1 MDLTPLI
8 RYLAELLL
16 AEDNREAVDPGVRPT
31 DNLSMDAVI
40 YARYSTDK
48 QRETSIDDAVG
59 VPLRAEVLH
68 VRVSSV
74 HADDGIS
81 GSTPVA
87 ARPGGRALLAD
98 AIAGRFQIL
107 LLESLDRL
115 SRDLVE
121 QETIVRRLEHGGIR
135 IIGCSDGYDTAVGNS
150 RKIHRGMRGLINE
163 IYLDD
168 CAQRFI
174 EVFRVKS
181 VAVITPGEFPTAT
194 ARWSPASIQKV
205 NPLAID

>member
-1 MDLTPLI
+1 MQKATARRLI
-8 RYLAELLL
+8 PESVLRII
-16 AEDNREAVDPGVRPT
+16 VP
-31 DNLSMDAVI
+31 MDAVI

-48 QRETSIDDAVG
+48 QRETSIDDQSRVCRA
-59 VPLRAEVLH
+59 RAELL
-68 VRVSSV
+68 RVTISSV

-98 AIAGRFQIL
+98 AIAGRFQVL

-121 QETIVRRLEHGGIR
+121 QETIVRRLEHRGIR
-135 IIGCSDGYDTAVGNS
+135 IIGCSDGYDTAIGNS

-168 CAQRFI
+168 LRAKVHRGLSGQISRGYH
-174 EVFRVKS
+174 
-181 VAVITPGEFPTAT
+181 AAEFPTAT
-194 ARWSPASIQKV
+194 VR
-205 NPLAID
+205 